1 MTNTNLGDYLIF
13 VKKAILD
20 IRITDS
26 NKKRLETTE
35 TLKKIINLF
44 KQLKIKKKKLIL
56 IGNGGSAS
64 VCGHISEDF
73 TKVGKI
79 RAINFND
86 GPFLTCLSNDYS
98 FEQVFEKAIEFH
110 ADPGDVLIA
119 ISSSGNS
126 INIQKGVLAAKKKK
140 CFTIT
145 FSGFKS
151 DNPLS
156 KMGDINI
163 YTPTNNYGITE
174 ITHEM
179 ILHYLLDR
187 IAGFI

>member
-1 MTNTNLGDYLIF
+1 MTKTTVTTYLNLIND
-13 VKKAILD
+13 AIEN
-20 IRITDS
+20 IRITNS
-26 NKKRLETTE
+26 KRRKLD
-35 TLKKIINLF
+35 IASAFDVI
-44 KQLKIKKKKLIL
+44 IKKFKAAGVKNKKLIF

-64 VCGHISEDF
+64 VSGHMSENC

-110 ADPGDVLIA
+110 ADKDDILIA

-126 INIQKGVLAAKKKK
+126 MNIRNGVLAAKKKK

-145 FSGFKS
+145 LSGFKPN
-151 DNPLS
+151 NPLS
-156 KMGDINI
+156 KMADINI
-163 YTPTNNYGITE
+163 YAPTNNYGVTE
-174 ITHEM
+174 ITHEA

-187 IAGFI
+187 IAS